1 MGKRKSCTHEVRR
14 VIINLVNENWSYSAI
29 ADHLNCSK
37 RMVFNA
43 IQHFKKN
50 RTADNVPRKE
60 KSRKTD
66 AFTDRRIVRLSR
78 QDQKKTAVDIHK
90 EIFNGKEAKVS
101 VRTIRRRL
109 NDANLFGRVIQT
121 KPLVSKKNRL
131 RRLAFSKEHRQWTIN
146 QWKNVLFTD
155 ETKVNRFGSDG
166 KMYVRRPP
174 NTQFK
179 P

>member
-1 MGKRKSCTHEVRR
+1 M
-14 VIINLVNENWSYSAI
+14 
-29 ADHLNCSK
+29 
-37 RMVFNA
+37 
-43 IQHFKKN
+43 
-50 RTADNVPRKE
+50 
-60 KSRKTD
+60 
-66 AFTDRRIVRLSR
+66 
-78 QDQKKTAVDIHK
+78 DIHK